1 MRERLRRG
9 RNLSDHTRQSPCGVC
24 SSFVLGCRPSMFYW
38 RKSVEKLTSSLL
50 GMLAL
55 EGTEEAAKCGSA
67 QGSHF
72 TFNQEVKQSEGKQS
86 LS

>member
-1 MRERLRRG
+1 
-9 RNLSDHTRQSPCGVC
+9 
-24 SSFVLGCRPSMFYW
+24 MFYW
-38 RKSVEKLTSSLL
+38 RKSVEKLASSLL

-67 QGSHF
+67 QGSHL